1 MYLSELSNVCVQ
13 IVKYICPKNM
23 QHKFGMHLYLDA
35 SCRHFPSEWISINTV
50 HCKNYLSKLSN
61 IFVENANCQM
71 YLLKMLRIFVHKI
84 FSYIGTSLCHNF
96 PSEWIFINSL
106 QKLLVQI
113 YLFKLLQIFV
123 QSLCH
128 NFPSEWIS
136 ITLTGRFPK
145 PPPLQYWGQD
155 WVGLKIGA
163 RRPEIQCLRRNPIFF
178 AEILFS
184 DIFFATLW
192 PFNILHQRCAD
203 QSCSITGRKA
213 THYFLLAFIVKIPL
227 RPVWVFK

>member
-1 MYLSELSNVCVQ
+1 MYLSKLLNVFVQIVKCICPNCKMCLSELSNVCVQ
-13 IVKYICPKNM
+13 IAKYICPKNM

-61 IFVENANCQM
+61 IFVENASGQM

-84 FSYIGTSLCHNF
+84 FSYIGTSLCRH
-96 PSEWIFINSL
+96 
-106 QKLLVQI
+106 
-113 YLFKLLQIFV
+113 
-123 QSLCH
+123 
-128 NFPSEWIS
+128 FPSEWIS

-163 RRPEIQCLRRNPIFF
+163 RRPEIQCLRRNPIFLQKSYF
-178 AEILFS
+178 QIFS
-184 DIFFATLW
+184 LQHCDLSIFCIRDAL
-192 PFNILHQRCAD
+192 IRA
-203 QSCSITGRKA
+203 
-213 THYFLLAFIVKIPL
+213 V
-227 RPVWVFK
+227 

>member
-1 MYLSELSNVCVQ
+1 
-13 IVKYICPKNM
+13 
-23 QHKFGMHLYLDA
+23 MHLYLDA
-35 SCRHFPSEWISINTV
+35 SCRHFSSEWISINTV

-84 FSYIGTSLCHNF
+84 FSYIGT
-96 PSEWIFINSL
+96 
-106 QKLLVQI
+106 
-113 YLFKLLQIFV
+113 
-123 QSLCH
+123 SLCH

-203 QSCSITGRKA
+203 QSCSIMGGKA